1 ICRWLE
7 FFRQRSAEADLH
19 RADSETFR
27 QWFELMGMQRHLKA
41 AGIFARLAI
50 RDGKEGYLADIPRT
64 VNYLIIASRRQ
75 PALRHFHEGLSTV
88 VMPAIEQRI
97 GTTPNQEQTPQ

>member
-1 ICRWLE
+1 
-7 FFRQRSAEADLH
+7 
-19 RADSETFR
+19 
-27 QWFELMGMQRHLKA
+27 MGMQRHLKA

-50 RDGKEGYLADIPRT
+50 RDGKHGYLADIPRT

-75 PALRHFHEGLSTV
+75 PALRHFHEWLSAV

-97 GTTPNQEQTPQ
+97 GAAPNQEQTPQ